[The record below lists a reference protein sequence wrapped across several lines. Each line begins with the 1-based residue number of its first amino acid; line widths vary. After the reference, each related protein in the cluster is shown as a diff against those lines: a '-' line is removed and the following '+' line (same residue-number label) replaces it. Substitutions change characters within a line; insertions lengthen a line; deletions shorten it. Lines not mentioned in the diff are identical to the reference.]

1 MSAAPNV
8 GPGGEQK
15 PKLGPGGEQKTA
27 TTGTLSMGAASG
39 MFGVLLLVPVFL
51 MIAFHVGA
59 GYLSYQKY
67 GSGIYAFLGFLLPY
81 FYYPYYAFFLSGC
94 PITQQPIMGGF
105 QKLLGRK
112 GRR

>member
-15 PKLGPGGEQKTA
+15 PKLGPGGEQKPA
-27 TTGTLSMGAASG
+27 TTGTLSMGTAG
-39 MFGVLLLVPVFL
+39 GLFGFLVLIPVFL

-67 GSGIYAFLGFLLPY
+67 GSGIYAFLDFLFPY

-94 PITQQPIMGGF
+94 PITQQPMMGGMMRML
-105 QKLLGRK
+105 KGKRK
-112 GRR
+112 